1 MILYGRPNFLRIC
14 DLQQYCVETFYR
26 PFGLVR
32 ILQAYKTGVFFSQN
46 TSEICSQIPV
56 KVVHKYKWKFARKH
70 LHSLTIETEI
80 GPWSRL
86 LLLQL
91 ARNVASLFD
100 PDSKY
105 FSTPLLVLNTF
116 LPDINYS
123 ATFNILAKSPLDIIP
138 CFWQGRKP
146 YSKCWCWITKEIL
159 MVSNCLS
166 KLLFLGADP
175 HVFLRRTAAP
185 WRDVEL
191 KKKEVTALSCWQSLR
206 TTRRRR

>member
-1 MILYGRPNFLRIC
+1 M
-14 DLQQYCVETFYR
+14 
-26 PFGLVR
+26 
-32 ILQAYKTGVFFSQN
+32 
-46 TSEICSQIPV
+46 
-56 KVVHKYKWKFARKH
+56 KVIHKYKWKFARKH

-105 FSTPLLVLNTF
+105 FSTSSKYFSARHQLFCYFQYIGKKSVGYHPLF
-116 LPDINYS
+116 LTGQK
-123 ATFNILAKSPLDIIP
+123 AM
-138 CFWQGRKP
+138 

-175 HVFLRRTAAP
+175 HVPDTTATKTQLILPFVFYFLPICLGIANPLTGGQN
-185 WRDVEL
+185 EKL
-191 KKKEVTALSCWQSLR
+191 LR
-206 TTRRRR
+206 LLF

>member
-1 MILYGRPNFLRIC
+1 MILYGRLNFLRIC
-14 DLQQYCVETFYR
+14 DLQQYCVETSDWLADF
-26 PFGLVR
+26 
-32 ILQAYKTGVFFSQN
+32 LQSFWFSQN
-46 TSEICSQIPV
+46 LASIHNTSFFVLRYKWKLFTNTSKSCSQIQV
-56 KVVHKYKWKFARKH
+56 KVSYKYKWKFARKH

-105 FSTPLLVLNTF
+105 FSTSSKYFCAGHLSFCT
-116 LPDINYS
+116 
-123 ATFNILAKSPLDIIP
+123 TFNILAKSPLDIIP

-166 KLLFLGADP
+166 
-175 HVFLRRTAAP
+175 
-185 WRDVEL
+185 
-191 KKKEVTALSCWQSLR
+191 
-206 TTRRRR
+206 

>member
-1 MILYGRPNFLRIC
+1 MADIIFLEYVIYSSIALKLLT
-14 DLQQYCVETFYR
+14 DKLTFYS

-32 ILQAYKTGVFFSQN
+32 ILQAYITRAFLFSD
-46 TSEICSQIPV
+46 TSESCSQIQV
-56 KVVHKYKWKFARKH
+56 KVSYKYKWKFARKH

-105 FSTPLLVLNTF
+105 FSTSSKYFCAGHLSFCT
-116 LPDINYS
+116 
-123 ATFNILAKSPLDIIP
+123 TFNILAKSPLDIIP

-166 KLLFLGADP
+166 
-175 HVFLRRTAAP
+175 
-185 WRDVEL
+185 
-191 KKKEVTALSCWQSLR
+191 
-206 TTRRRR
+206 